1 MDTGCGRFAAR
12 YGRRV
17 TKLMYAVWGDDL
29 ATTLRDP
36 DLHARLAE
44 VGVTRL
50 QVNVDD
56 DAVAEA
62 MRIPTGDAPI
72 GAIVSVWTA
81 LDGEPDGPV
90 TDVLSAVVDRLAGW
104 EIYER
109 QPIPPPAIADGE
121 RMDTLANIAVLR
133 RPEEQPREEWI
144 HHWLVDHTP
153 VAKTTQAT
161 FGYVQ
166 NVVVRPVTP
175 DAPRV
180 DALVEELFPSAGMTD
195 MHAFYGSGGDD
206 AELNDR
212 FTRLMTSVA
221 RFGAD
226 RDLDLVPSSRYV
238 YTLAP

>member
-1 MDTGCGRFAAR
+1 MENPR
-12 YGRRV
+12 YGHPV
-17 TKLMYAVWGDDL
+17 SKLMYVLWGDDL
-29 ATTLRDP
+29 PAKLLDPALRE
-36 DLHARLAE
+36 RLAT

-56 DAVAEA
+56 EAVAPA
-62 MRIPTGDAPI
+62 MRIPTSDSPI
-72 GAIVSVWTA
+72 GAIVSVWTER
-81 LDGEPDGPV
+81 DGEPDGPV
-90 TDVLSAVVDRLAGW
+90 TDVLAPLADRLAGY

-109 QPIPPPAIADGE
+109 QPIPPPAIGDGE

-133 RPEEQPREEWI
+133 RPEELSREQWI

-153 VAKTTQAT
+153 VAKVTQAT

-166 NVVVRPVTP
+166 NVVVRPVTA
-175 DAPRV
+175 DAPQI
-180 DALVEELFPSAGMTD
+180 DAMVEELFPSAGMTD

-238 YTLAP
+238 FAIG

>member
-1 MDTGCGRFAAR
+1 
-12 YGRRV
+12 V
-17 TKLMYAVWGDDL
+17 TKLMYVMWGDDL
-29 ATTLRDP
+29 ATRLLDPALRE
-36 DLHARLAE
+36 RLAAA
-44 VGVTRL
+44 GVTRF

-56 DAVAEA
+56 EAVAPA
-62 MRIPTGDAPI
+62 MRIPTTDSPI
-72 GAIVSVWTA
+72 GAIVSVWTG
-81 LDGEPDGPV
+81 LDGEPEAPV
-90 TDVLSAVVDRLAGW
+90 TDVLAPLADRLAGY
-104 EIYER
+104 EVYER
-109 QPIPPPAIADGE
+109 RPIPPPEAHDGE

-133 RPEEQPREEWI
+133 RPEELSREQWI

-153 VAKTTQAT
+153 VAKATQAT

-175 DAPRV
+175 DAPRI
-180 DALVEELFPSAGMTD
+180 DAMVEELFPTAGMTD

-238 YTLAP
+238 YAL

>member
-1 MDTGCGRFAAR
+1 
-12 YGRRV
+12 
-17 TKLMYAVWGDDL
+17 MYAVWGDDL
-29 ATTLRDP
+29 ATKLLDPSLRD
-36 DLHARLAE
+36 RLAA

-56 DAVAEA
+56 EAVAPA
-62 MRIPTGDAPI
+62 MRIPTTEEPI

-90 TDVLSAVVDRLAGW
+90 TEVLADVATRLAGW

-109 QPIPPPAIADGE
+109 RPIPPPAVADGE

-133 RPEEQPREEWI
+133 RPEDQPREEWI

-153 VAKTTQAT
+153 VAKSTQAT

-166 NVVVRPVTP
+166 NVVVRAVTD

-238 YTLAP
+238 FDLD

>member
-1 MDTGCGRFAAR
+1 
-12 YGRRV
+12 
-17 TKLMYAVWGDDL
+17 MYAAWGDDL
-29 ATTLRDP
+29 ATTLHDP
-36 DLHARLAE
+36 ALHARLAA

-56 DAVAEA
+56 EAVAPA
-62 MRIPTGDAPI
+62 MRIPTFDDPI
-72 GAIVSVWTA
+72 GAILSVWTA

-90 TDVLSAVVDRLAGW
+90 SEVLAGVTSRLAGW

-109 QPIPPPAIADGE
+109 RPIPPPETADGE

-133 RPEEQPREEWI
+133 RPAELTREQWI

-153 VAKTTQAT
+153 VAKSTQAT

-166 NVVVRPVTP
+166 NVVVRAVTE
-175 DAPRV
+175 DAPQV

-195 MHAFYGSGGDD
+195 MHEFYGSGGDD

-226 RDLDLVPSSRYV
+226 RDLDLVPTSRYV
-238 YTLAP
+238 YTLA

>member
-1 MDTGCGRFAAR
+1 
-12 YGRRV
+12 V
-17 TKLMYAVWGDDL
+17 TKLMYLLWGDDL
-29 ATTLRDP
+29 ADRLLDPTLRE
-36 DLHARLAE
+36 RLTA

-56 DAVAEA
+56 GPVAQA
-62 MRIPTGDAPI
+62 MRIPTTETPI
-72 GAIVSVWTA
+72 GAIVSVWTDR
-81 LDGEPDGPV
+81 DGEPDGPV
-90 TDVLSAVVDRLAGW
+90 TDVLSPLADRLAGY

-109 QPIPPPAIADGE
+109 QPIPPPVVPDGE

-133 RPEEQPREEWI
+133 RPEELTREQWI
-144 HHWLVDHTP
+144 HNWLVDHTP
-153 VAKTTQAT
+153 VAKATQAT

-166 NVVVRPVTP
+166 NVVVRPVTA
-175 DAPRV
+175 DAPQV
-180 DALVEELFPSAGMTD
+180 DAMVEELFPTAGMTD

-238 YTLAP
+238 FTVG

>member
-1 MDTGCGRFAAR
+1 
-12 YGRRV
+12 
-17 TKLMYAVWGDDL
+17 MYAVWGDDL
-29 ATTLRDP
+29 ATKLLDP
-36 DLHARLAE
+36 ALHERLAS
-44 VGVTRL
+44 VGVTRF

-56 DAVAEA
+56 DAVAPA
-62 MRIPTGDAPI
+62 MRIPTFDEPI
-72 GAIVSVWTA
+72 GAIVSAWTA
-81 LDGEPDGPV
+81 RDGEPDGPV
-90 TDVLSAVVDRLAGW
+90 TEVLAPLATRLAGY

-109 QPIPPPAIADGE
+109 RPIPPPETGDGE

-153 VAKTTQAT
+153 VAKVTQAT

-166 NVVVRPVTP
+166 NVVVRPVTEG
-175 DAPRV
+175 APRI
-180 DALVEELFPSAGMTD
+180 DAMVEELFPSAGMTD

-206 AELNDR
+206 AELNER
-212 FTRLMTSVA
+212 FTKLMTSVA

-238 YTLAP
+238 YDLG

>member
-1 MDTGCGRFAAR
+1 
-12 YGRRV
+12 
-17 TKLMYAVWGDDL
+17 MYAVWGDDL
-29 ATTLRDP
+29 ATKLLDPALRE
-36 DLHARLAE
+36 RLAA

-56 DAVAEA
+56 EAVEPA
-62 MRIPTGDAPI
+62 MRIPTFDAPI

-81 LDGEPDGPV
+81 RDGEPDGPV
-90 TDVLSAVVDRLAGW
+90 TEVLAEVGSRLAGW

-109 QPIPPPAIADGE
+109 QPIPPPVVADGE

-133 RPEEQPREEWI
+133 RPEDQPREEWI

-153 VAKTTQAT
+153 VAKVTQAT
-161 FGYVQ
+161 FGYIQ
-166 NVVVRPVTP
+166 NVVVRAVTE

-195 MHAFYGSGGDD
+195 MHAFYGSDGDD
-206 AELNDR
+206 AELNER
-212 FTRLMTSVA
+212 FTKLMTSVA

-238 YTLAP
+238 WHLG

>member
-1 MDTGCGRFAAR
+1 
-12 YGRRV
+12 
-17 TKLMYAVWGDDL
+17 MYLAWGDDL
-29 ATTLRDP
+29 ATVLRDP
-36 DLHARLAE
+36 GLHERLAA

-56 DAVAEA
+56 EAVAPA
-62 MRIPTGDAPI
+62 MRIPTFDSPV
-72 GAIVSVWTA
+72 GAIVSVWTER
-81 LDGEPDGPV
+81 DGEPDGPV
-90 TDVLSAVVDRLAGW
+90 SDVLASVATRVAGY

-109 QPIPPPAIADGE
+109 RPIPPPEAADGE
-121 RMDTLANIAVLR
+121 RQDTLANIAVLR

-153 VAKTTQAT
+153 VAKATQAT

-166 NVVVRPVTP
+166 NVVVRAVTE

-180 DALVEELFPSAGMTD
+180 DAMVEELFPSAGMSD

-206 AELNDR
+206 AELQDR
-212 FTRLMTSVA
+212 FTRLMASVA

-238 YTLAP
+238 YSLA

>member
-1 MDTGCGRFAAR
+1 VDRRCGRLTAR
-12 YGRRV
+12 YGHRV

-29 ATTLRDP
+29 ATTLHDP
-36 DLHARLAE
+36 ALHTRLAE
-44 VGVTRL
+44 AGVTRL
-50 QVNVDD
+50 QLNVDD
-56 DAVAEA
+56 EAVAPA
-62 MRIPTGDAPI
+62 MRIPTGDQPI

-81 LDGEPDGPV
+81 ADGEPDGPV
-90 TDVLSAVVDRLAGW
+90 TDVLAAVADRLAGW

-109 QPIPPPAIADGE
+109 QPIPPPAAADGE

-133 RPEEQPREEWI
+133 RPLDQERDEWI

-153 VAKTTQAT
+153 VAKATQAT

-166 NVVVRPVTP
+166 NVVVRAVTP

-180 DALVEELFPSAGMTD
+180 DALVEELFPTAGMTD
-195 MHAFYGSGGDD
+195 VHAFYGSGGDD

-212 FTRLMTSVA
+212 FTRLMASVA

-238 YTLAP
+238 YTLG